1 MSSALDRSLLEK
13 CSPHPSELNKPKR
26 FLSSRTIDQTE
37 FIFYLAMILSN
48 LPSLLSV
55 NKEVVKIRVYYRE
68 FLILSPSSED

>member
-13 CSPHPSELNKPKR
+13 CSPRPSELNKPKR

-37 FIFYLAMILSN
+37 FIFCLAMILSN

-68 FLILSPSSED
+68 F